1 MAHLLR
7 VRPDAATMTWAIFVD
22 HRPVT
27 KFNRDFEILLSLTP
41 GEHRLVVHANGRG
54 ATVKVSID
62 NAELLSPDTDWPLVL
77 KVPSTSSGDHVI
89 AEFSV

>member
-7 VRPDAATMTWAIFVD
+7 VFPDAATMTWAIFVD

-41 GEHRLVVHANGRG
+41 G
-54 ATVKVSID
+54 
-62 NAELLSPDTDWPLVL
+62 
-77 KVPSTSSGDHVI
+77 
-89 AEFSV
+89 